1 MYGVYERLRD
11 LKGLRDADVARL
23 ANVPKPTL
31 SNWKTGKSKP
41 KIEVLYRISRVL
53 ECPLEWFVDKTD

>member
-1 MYGVYERLRD
+1 MYEVYQRLRD
-11 LKGLRDADVARL
+11 LKGLRDSDVARL

-41 KIEVLYRISRVL
+41 KIEVLYRISKVL
-53 ECPLEWFVDKTD
+53 EVPLEWFVEKTE